1 MVMEVVMHCVVDLLH
16 FFIVEIEY
24 KAGGGMIDDTLIDEL
39 LSSDHLL
46 SIIVKLRQGS
56 GKGWKGMVIKR
67 PQSQKA
73 PERP

>member
-1 MVMEVVMHCVVDLLH
+1 
-16 FFIVEIEY
+16 
-24 KAGGGMIDDTLIDEL
+24 MIDDTLIIDEL

>member
-1 MVMEVVMHCVVDLLH
+1 
-16 FFIVEIEY
+16 
-24 KAGGGMIDDTLIDEL
+24 MIDDTLIDEL
-39 LSSDHLL
+39 LSSDYLL